1 MPKRA
6 LLTVVFS
13 DICGSTEE
21 VAAIGDDAWAAVL
34 AKHDELVERRVGSF
48 GGRVVKNLGDGAL
61 VAFDGASNA
70 VRGALAIIDEVAS
83 LGLHLRVGVH
93 CGELL
98 VQDNGDLQGIAV
110 HVASR
115 ICDLAHA
122 GEVLVSHAVV
132 EVTEGAGLK
141 FERRRLGVFRHDAA
155 GYGWER
161 WGSAVAITSSGGCAP
176 ALTGNLTRDFLPAP
190 GYAAHAIPGS
200 GESVRRALVE

>member
-1 MPKRA
+1 MPRRS

-21 VAAIGDDAWAAVL
+21 VAAIGDDAWAAIL
-34 AKHDELVERRVGSF
+34 AKHDDLIARRVGVF

-61 VAFDGASNA
+61 VAFQGASDA
-70 VRGALAIIDEVAS
+70 VRGALAIVSEVAE

-110 HVASR
+110 HIASR

-122 GEVLVSHAVV
+122 GEVLASHAVV
-132 EVTEGAGLK
+132 EVTEGAGLR
-141 FERRRLGVFRHDAA
+141 FERRGIHHLRGLA
-155 GYGWER
+155 GRQPLYR
-161 WGSAVAITSSGGCAP
+161 SVADS
-176 ALTGNLTRDFLPAP
+176 
-190 GYAAHAIPGS
+190 
-200 GESVRRALVE
+200 